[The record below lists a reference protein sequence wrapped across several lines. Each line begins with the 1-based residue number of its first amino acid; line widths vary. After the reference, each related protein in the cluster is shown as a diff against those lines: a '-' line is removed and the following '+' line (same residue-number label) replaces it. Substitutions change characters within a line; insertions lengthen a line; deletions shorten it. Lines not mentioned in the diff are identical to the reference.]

1 MFVYEAHTSVLYSL
15 LCLQIML
22 VHTDI
27 HNRFAN
33 PDSNPL
39 P

>member
-1 MFVYEAHTSVLYSL
+1 MFVYGAHTSVLRSL

-27 HNRFAN
+27 HNGFAKS
-33 PDSNPL
+33 DSNPL
-39 P
+39 H